1 MSKISTSTL
10 SLQNTNLLRN
20 VNFRQSFFF
29 KFMNREESCLLVNS
43 LSIEININIPYK
55 YDVLY
60 ISLSTVK
67 KPIQI
72 PAFHKKKISF
82 KILKRSIE
90 KY

>member
-55 YDVLY
+55 YDVSY
-60 ISLSTVK
+60 IYHRTVQN
-67 KPIQI
+67 PIQSHY
-72 PAFHKKKISF
+72 FHFVK
-82 KILKRSIE
+82 E
-90 KY
+90 Y